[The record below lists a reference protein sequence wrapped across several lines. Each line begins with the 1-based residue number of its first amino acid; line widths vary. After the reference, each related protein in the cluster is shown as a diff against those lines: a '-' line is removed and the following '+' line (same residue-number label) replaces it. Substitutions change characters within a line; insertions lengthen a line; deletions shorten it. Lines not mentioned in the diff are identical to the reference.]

1 MSFKVKVYLS
11 NLSKSVT
18 YAATE
23 ITKDLTPNLNKV
35 YTDNEASMKKVF
47 EDIKKMKPTLDNIK
61 SAQEKY
67 IFKPV
72 NYLIDNLKEDI
83 KTGQFYGHEVRADSF
98 MDIGVML
105 AFLLGEVAES
115 DEI

>member
-1 MSFKVKVYLS
+1 MSFKVKDYLS

-83 KTGQFYGHEVRADSF
+83 K
-98 MDIGVML
+98 
-105 AFLLGEVAES
+105 
-115 DEI
+115 